1 VPFEIRLIYLLVIT
15 NVILRFF
22 TNLFGVLPK
31 FFNLSDVV
39 ITLLL
44 TLLVLGKRNSPT
56 FSAYSR
62 RLVVFCIVLF
72 IGALL
77 NFGSLYAPAAIAQT
91 LMLAEPILLFVSL
104 GKLPIGLPEF
114 RKYNRILRTLVIIQF
129 VLGVLEFPIFLYTGE
144 SEAIVGTFNGNA
156 EQYTGF
162 LLLGVCYYL
171 GLIKVE
177 PSKKMRYGAFVFA
190 ILVLIPFVDNKA
202 SWLGVI
208 FTLYFLMTRLGHVA
222 GSRAKHLITF
232 SALVIAGYIVAV
244 SFSSSISKFAGLSSA
259 LDTGNFWNLGKM
271 KAYEDVYEAFTTYPQ
286 MALVGSGPGTFY
298 SRASGQYY
306 LITDDFFSNPS
317 DYRRTFNARTSNSM
331 GGVIQ
336 PTAAVEPFY
345 KRFFVKYKIFSVGS
359 AQVDSPFSAYAGL
372 LGETGLIG
380 FAIYMSFYVG
390 AFRRLKSYWERFH
403 NDVEVFPLLTAS
415 LGFMI
420 YTLTVSVYNPW
431 LETGRM
437 TTILWSMIGM
447 LCVYAEAV
455 TSADAAA
462 QSLTENKDMRDS
474 VEALS

>member
-1 VPFEIRLIYLLVIT
+1 
-15 NVILRFF
+15 
-22 TNLFGVLPK
+22 
-31 FFNLSDVV
+31 
-39 ITLLL
+39 
-44 TLLVLGKRNSPT
+44 
-56 FSAYSR
+56 
-62 RLVVFCIVLF
+62 
-72 IGALL
+72 
-77 NFGSLYAPAAIAQT
+77 
-91 LMLAEPILLFVSL
+91 
-104 GKLPIGLPEF
+104 
-114 RKYNRILRTLVIIQF
+114 
-129 VLGVLEFPIFLYTGE
+129 
-144 SEAIVGTFNGNA
+144 
-156 EQYTGF
+156 
-162 LLLGVCYYL
+162 
-171 GLIKVE
+171 
-177 PSKKMRYGAFVFA
+177 
-190 ILVLIPFVDNKA
+190 
-202 SWLGVI
+202 
-208 FTLYFLMTRLGHVA
+208 
-222 GSRAKHLITF
+222 
-232 SALVIAGYIVAV
+232 
-244 SFSSSISKFAGLSSA
+244 
-259 LDTGNFWNLGKM
+259 
-271 KAYEDVYEAFTTYPQ
+271 
-286 MALVGSGPGTFY
+286 
-298 SRASGQYY
+298 
-306 LITDDFFSNPS
+306 
-317 DYRRTFNARTSNSM
+317 M